1 MKQHTIDTLH
11 RVLVRKSDTVNL
23 ERLWSPAFI
32 NYGISSGIFYMTQY
46 VLVAALPII
55 LTAELGGTVLDA
67 GLAMTYFQI
76 GTILCRP
83 FAGRLIDGLD
93 KRIILLIS
101 SVLFFIIMG
110 LFNLTTSLQT
120 IFVLR
125 GIHGAIFALG
135 TTVMAALAVVV
146 LPASRKGEGIN
157 MFAVFSNIAM
167 VLGPAVGLY
176 TLQAYG
182 SSALYIFLTIMTALA
197 FILSNVIRLPKE
209 LAKPKQKS
217 SKGWSISQFIEKRSL
232 PWALMGLF
240 IGFTYSG
247 VLVFIPI
254 ELNSMGAGVWGS
266 VFFAL
271 FALMIIISRPLV
283 GKVYARYG
291 SRFVIYPGVGLF
303 IVGLA
308 ILGVVSTPVG
318 IICTAPLLGL
328 GYGAAQPAFQALAVQ
343 SAPIERAG
351 VSTATYFLA
360 LDIAVGAGSV
370 ILALIANALGYQSLY
385 QITSLIMIIAL
396 ALYHFVIRKHS
407 YIGE

>member
-1 MKQHTIDTLH
+1 MNTD
-11 RVLVRKSDTVNL
+11 
-23 ERLWSPAFI
+23 RLWSPAFI
-32 NYGISSGIFYMTQY
+32 NYGVSSGIFYMTQY

-55 LTAELGGTVLDA
+55 LTSELGGSALDA

-101 SVLFFIIMG
+101 SALFFVIMG

-125 GIHGAIFALG
+125 GLHGVIFALG

-176 TLQAYG
+176 ALQAYG
-182 SSALYIFLTIMTALA
+182 SSALYMFLTIMTALA
-197 FILSNVIRLPKE
+197 FVLSNVIRLPKE
-209 LAKPKQKS
+209 LAKPKQKT

-266 VFFAL
+266 VFFAI

-370 ILALIANALGYQSLY
+370 ILALIANALGYQYLY

-407 YIGE
+407 YVVE

>member
-1 MKQHTIDTLH
+1 MNTD
-11 RVLVRKSDTVNL
+11 
-23 ERLWSPAFI
+23 RLWSPAFI
-32 NYGISSGIFYMTQY
+32 NYGVSSGIFYMTQY

-55 LTAELGGTVLDA
+55 LTSELGGSALDA

-93 KRIILLIS
+93 KRVILLIS
-101 SVLFFIIMG
+101 SALFFVIMG

-125 GIHGAIFALG
+125 GLHGAIFALG

-176 TLQAYG
+176 ALQAYG
-182 SSALYIFLTIMTALA
+182 SSALYMFLTIMTALA

-209 LAKPKQKS
+209 LAKPKQKK

-232 PWALMGLF
+232 PWAFMGLF

-370 ILALIANALGYQSLY
+370 ILALIANALGYQYLY

-407 YIGE
+407 YVVE

>member
-1 MKQHTIDTLH
+1 M
-11 RVLVRKSDTVNL
+11 SS

-32 NYGISSGIFYMTQY
+32 NYGVSSGIFYMTQY

-55 LTAELGGTVLDA
+55 LTAELGGTALDA

-101 SVLFFIIMG
+101 SALFFVIME

-125 GIHGAIFALG
+125 GLHGAIFALG

-176 TLQAYG
+176 ALQAYG
-182 SSALYIFLTIMTALA
+182 SSALYIFLTGMTALA
-197 FILSNVIRLPKE
+197 LILSNIIRLPKE

-217 SKGWSISQFIEKRSL
+217 SKGWHISQFIEKRSL
-232 PWALMGLF
+232 PWVLMGLF

-254 ELNSMGAGVWGS
+254 ELNSMGTGVWGS

-283 GKVYARYG
+283 GKVYARFG
-291 SRFVIYPGVGLF
+291 SKFVIYPGVALF
-303 IVGLA
+303 ILGLSA
-308 ILGVVSTPVG
+308 LGIVTTPIG

-370 ILALIANALGYQSLY
+370 VLALIANALGYQYLY
-385 QITSLIMIIAL
+385 QITALIMVVAL

-407 YIGE
+407 YIAE

>member
-1 MKQHTIDTLH
+1 M
-11 RVLVRKSDTVNL
+11 SS

-32 NYGISSGIFYMTQY
+32 NYGVSSGIFYMTQY
-46 VLVAALPII
+46 ALVAALPII
-55 LTAELGGTVLDA
+55 LTAELGGTALDA

-125 GIHGAIFALG
+125 GLHGAIFALG
-135 TTVMAALAVVV
+135 TTVMSALAVVV

-176 TLQAYG
+176 ALQAYG

-197 FILSNVIRLPKE
+197 FILGNVIRLPKE
-209 LAKPKQKS
+209 LAKSKQKP

-407 YIGE
+407 YIAE

>member
-1 MKQHTIDTLH
+1 MNTD
-11 RVLVRKSDTVNL
+11 
-23 ERLWSPAFI
+23 RLWSPAFI
-32 NYGISSGIFYMTQY
+32 NYGVSSGIFYMTQY

-55 LTAELGGTVLDA
+55 LTAELGGSALDA

-101 SVLFFIIMG
+101 SALFFVIMG

-125 GIHGAIFALG
+125 GLHGVIFALG

-176 TLQAYG
+176 ALQAYG
-182 SSALYIFLTIMTALA
+182 SSALYMFLTIMTALA
-197 FILSNVIRLPKE
+197 FVLSNVIRLPKE
-209 LAKPKQKS
+209 LAKPKQKT

-254 ELNSMGAGVWGS
+254 ELNSIGAGVWGS

-318 IICTAPLLGL
+318 IICTAPLLGV

-370 ILALIANALGYQSLY
+370 ILALIANALGYQYLY

-407 YIGE
+407 YVVE

>member
-1 MKQHTIDTLH
+1 MNTD
-11 RVLVRKSDTVNL
+11 
-23 ERLWSPAFI
+23 RLWSPAFI
-32 NYGISSGIFYMTQY
+32 NYGVSSGIFYMTQY

-55 LTAELGGTVLDA
+55 LTAELGGSALDA

-101 SVLFFIIMG
+101 SALFFVIMG

-125 GIHGAIFALG
+125 GLHGAIFALG

-176 TLQAYG
+176 ALQAYG
-182 SSALYIFLTIMTALA
+182 SSALYMFLTIMTALA
-197 FILSNVIRLPKE
+197 FVLSNVIRLPKE
-209 LAKPKQKS
+209 LAKPKQKTS
-217 SKGWSISQFIEKRSL
+217 EGWSISQFIEKRSL

-291 SRFVIYPGVGLF
+291 SRFVIYPGVTIF

-370 ILALIANALGYQSLY
+370 ILALIANALGYQYLY

-407 YIGE
+407 YVAE

>member
-1 MKQHTIDTLH
+1 MNTD
-11 RVLVRKSDTVNL
+11 
-23 ERLWSPAFI
+23 RLWSPAFI
-32 NYGISSGIFYMTQY
+32 NYGVSSGIFYMTQY

-55 LTAELGGTVLDA
+55 LTAELGGTALDA

-146 LPASRKGEGIN
+146 LPALRKGEGIN

-197 FILSNVIRLPKE
+197 FILGNVIRLPKE

-308 ILGVVSTPVG
+308 ILRVVSTPVG

-370 ILALIANALGYQSLY
+370 ILALIANALGYQHLY
-385 QITSLIMIIAL
+385 QITAIVMIIAL

-407 YIGE
+407 YIAE

>member
-1 MKQHTIDTLH
+1 MNTD
-11 RVLVRKSDTVNL
+11 
-23 ERLWSPAFI
+23 RLWSPAFI
-32 NYGISSGIFYMTQY
+32 NYGVSSGIFYMTQY

-55 LTAELGGTVLDA
+55 LTSELGGSALDA

-93 KRIILLIS
+93 KRVILLIS
-101 SVLFFIIMG
+101 SALFFVIMG

-125 GIHGAIFALG
+125 GLHGVIFALG

-176 TLQAYG
+176 ALQAYG
-182 SSALYIFLTIMTALA
+182 SSALYMFLTIMTALA
-197 FILSNVIRLPKE
+197 FILSNIIRLPKE
-209 LAKPKQKS
+209 LAKPKQKK

-266 VFFAL
+266 VFFAI

-370 ILALIANALGYQSLY
+370 ILALIANALGYQYLY

-407 YIGE
+407 YVVE

>member
-1 MKQHTIDTLH
+1 MNTD
-11 RVLVRKSDTVNL
+11 
-23 ERLWSPAFI
+23 RLWSPAFI
-32 NYGISSGIFYMTQY
+32 NYGVSSGIFYMTQY

-55 LTAELGGTVLDA
+55 LTSELGGSALDA

-93 KRIILLIS
+93 KRVILLIS
-101 SVLFFIIMG
+101 SALFFVIMG

-125 GIHGAIFALG
+125 GLHGAIFALG

-176 TLQAYG
+176 ALQAYG
-182 SSALYIFLTIMTALA
+182 SSALYMFLTIMTALA

-209 LAKPKQKS
+209 LAKPKQKK

-266 VFFAL
+266 VFFAI

-303 IVGLA
+303 IVSLA

-370 ILALIANALGYQSLY
+370 ILALIANALGYQYLY

-407 YIGE
+407 YVVE

>member
-1 MKQHTIDTLH
+1 MNTD
-11 RVLVRKSDTVNL
+11 
-23 ERLWSPAFI
+23 RLWSPAFI
-32 NYGISSGIFYMTQY
+32 NYGVSSGIFYMTQY

-55 LTAELGGTVLDA
+55 LTAELGGSALDA

-101 SVLFFIIMG
+101 SALFFVIMG

-125 GIHGAIFALG
+125 GLHGAIFALG

-176 TLQAYG
+176 ALQAYG
-182 SSALYIFLTIMTALA
+182 SSALYMFLTIMTAFA
-197 FILSNVIRLPKE
+197 FVLSNVIRLPKE
-209 LAKPKQKS
+209 LAKPKHKT
-217 SKGWSISQFIEKRSL
+217 SKGWSISRFIEKRSL

-370 ILALIANALGYQSLY
+370 ILALIANALGYQYLY

-407 YIGE
+407 YIAE

>member
-1 MKQHTIDTLH
+1 M
-11 RVLVRKSDTVNL
+11 SS

-32 NYGISSGIFYMTQY
+32 NYGVSSGIFYMTQY

-55 LTAELGGTVLDA
+55 LTAELDGSALDA

-93 KRIILLIS
+93 KRLILLIS
-101 SVLFFIIMG
+101 SALFFVIMG

-125 GIHGAIFALG
+125 GLHGAIFALG

-176 TLQAYG
+176 ALQAYG
-182 SSALYIFLTIMTALA
+182 SSALYMFLTIMTALA
-197 FILSNVIRLPKE
+197 FVLSNVIRLPKE
-209 LAKPKQKS
+209 LAKPRQKT

-303 IVGLA
+303 IIGLA

-370 ILALIANALGYQSLY
+370 ILALIANALGYQYLY

-407 YIGE
+407 YVVE

>member
-1 MKQHTIDTLH
+1 MNTD
-11 RVLVRKSDTVNL
+11 
-23 ERLWSPAFI
+23 RLWSPAFI
-32 NYGISSGIFYMTQY
+32 NYGVSSGIFYMTQY

-55 LTAELGGTVLDA
+55 LTSELGGSALDA

-93 KRIILLIS
+93 KRVILLIS
-101 SVLFFIIMG
+101 SALFFVIMG

-125 GIHGAIFALG
+125 GLHGAIFALG

-176 TLQAYG
+176 ALQAYG
-182 SSALYIFLTIMTALA
+182 SSALYMFLTIMTALA

-209 LAKPKQKS
+209 LAKPKQKK

-370 ILALIANALGYQSLY
+370 ILALIANALGYQYLY

-407 YIGE
+407 YVVE

>member
-1 MKQHTIDTLH
+1 MNTD
-11 RVLVRKSDTVNL
+11 
-23 ERLWSPAFI
+23 RLWSPAFI
-32 NYGISSGIFYMTQY
+32 NYGVSSGIFYMTQY

-55 LTAELGGTVLDA
+55 LTSELGGSALDA

-93 KRIILLIS
+93 KRVILLIS
-101 SVLFFIIMG
+101 SALFFVIMG
-110 LFNLTTSLQT
+110 VFNLTTSLQT

-125 GIHGAIFALG
+125 GLHGAIFALG

-176 TLQAYG
+176 ALQAYG
-182 SSALYIFLTIMTALA
+182 SSALYMFLTIMTALA

-209 LAKPKQKS
+209 LAKPKQKK

-266 VFFAL
+266 VFFAI

-291 SRFVIYPGVGLF
+291 SRFVIYPGVGIF

-370 ILALIANALGYQSLY
+370 ILALIANALGYQYLY

-407 YIGE
+407 YVVE